1 MAHPSYDISEIMGR
15 VADKVAAMEPTSPE
29 VIRAVTACH
38 ALRCGR
44 GISRHEYR
52 KSFPTTQIKQF
63 WSHSWQGG
71 WRSKITTLLF
81 LHNHIPAVICSS
93 LGALVVASL
102 FAAKLLP
109 GPEWDKELWIYPR
122 GFWAMLVG
130 PVIYLLVLLLWQP
143 QQSVFLDIMC
153 IDQEDPR
160 QKASGMLSMGAFLK
174 CSNSLLVLWDPSYTR
189 RLWCIF
195 ELAAFLH
202 TRPTGKKFKL
212 LVRPLILG
220 PCSVLL
226 TLTMVVV
233 VIAIGW
239 VPQRDGLAGSEALW
253 GGQVLVLFIGLWAM
267 ISVSRRYFRAVE
279 QLRNELSHFSLEET
293 ECFCCQRNHV
303 DRSGNPIQ
311 ICDRMVLL
319 QCIRTWFGTLEV
331 FEQMVRREVLKCLLE
346 ELSSQFFTYR
356 HCITATIP
364 LLWSHLDMAGAMLH
378 YLDQW
383 PGRTWRSALD
393 VAILRGAGAGGA
405 GPQFVPLFLTVPRL
419 ALGVSGDSGDLDG
432 TALVG
437 PLGMC
442 WIYRDEPVG
451 SGESTS
457 ELDRGCPETCY
468 VTLLKLLN
476 NIVEHPSEAKFRHLK
491 TSNAA
496 LKAKVFD
503 VPGAKDFLVACG
515 FVEDGDG
522 LDCPSGVD
530 VTPVRDRL
538 KKHADDAKMNELRR
552 ERDAKIAEEK
562 AKSKKDPF
570 TCHKELGTT
579 EEEREAIR
587 KKLERDRLELEAE
600 LAHRGAH
607 ASVQGHGPQVRS
619 ARGGHQLFQEGW
631 RLSLDGWLEASNLR
645 WRS

>member
-393 VAILRGAGAGGA
+393 VAILRGAGWW
-405 GPQFVPLFLTVPRL
+405 
-419 ALGVSGDSGDLDG
+419 LGVVPTLLVFSMRLSCAFRKKREGPFCDTLVTFGILLCTVAAFAG
-432 TALVG
+432 FVQFERYIMFLVG
-437 PLGMC
+437 IFKDSLEIVVPHLSECVFLLSVLLAAAVAFFCIGIHPRSFTEVALPPQIGEPDSPNEPPAVLG
-442 WIYRDEPVG
+442 R
-451 SGESTS
+451 
-457 ELDRGCPETCY
+457 
-468 VTLLKLLN
+468 N
-476 NIVEHPSEAKFRHLK
+476 
-491 TSNAA
+491 
-496 LKAKVFD
+496 
-503 VPGAKDFLVACG
+503 
-515 FVEDGDG
+515 
-522 LDCPSGVD
+522 
-530 VTPVRDRL
+530 
-538 KKHADDAKMNELRR
+538 
-552 ERDAKIAEEK
+552 
-562 AKSKKDPF
+562 
-570 TCHKELGTT
+570 
-579 EEEREAIR
+579 
-587 KKLERDRLELEAE
+587 
-600 LAHRGAH
+600 
-607 ASVQGHGPQVRS
+607 Q
-619 ARGGHQLFQEGW
+619 
-631 RLSLDGWLEASNLR
+631 LSL
-645 WRS
+645 